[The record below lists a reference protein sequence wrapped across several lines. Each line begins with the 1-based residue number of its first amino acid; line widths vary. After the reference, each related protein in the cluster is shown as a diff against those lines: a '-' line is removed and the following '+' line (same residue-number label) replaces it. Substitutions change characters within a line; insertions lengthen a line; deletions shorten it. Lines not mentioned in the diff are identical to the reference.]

1 MSMTDR
7 HSGDE
12 YPDHYPNGSHEDPLG
27 NDPDP
32 QFCAAAQLHPQALLL
47 QLQEYSERL
56 HDTELTIIALSTD
69 IDFLI
74 EAISCAT
81 NTPVPNS
88 TANSGQRSSGLSS
101 STSDS
106 SDQSASPF

>member
-27 NDPDP
+27 DDPDP

-56 HDTELTIIALSTD
+56 QDAEHTIVALSTD
-69 IDFLI
+69 IDFFI

-81 NTPVPNS
+81 NTPVPRP
-88 TANSGQRSSGLSS
+88 TANSWEGSSRLSS
-101 STSDS
+101 SPSDS
-106 SDQSASPF
+106 SDQSSSPF

>member
-12 YPDHYPNGSHEDPLG
+12 YPDRYPNGSHEDPL
-27 NDPDP
+27 NDDPDP

-47 QLQEYSERL
+47 QLQEYQQRL
-56 HDTELTIIALSTD
+56 QDTEQTIVGLLVD
-69 IDFLI
+69 MDFLI
-74 EAISCAT
+74 EAISRAT

-88 TANSGQRSSGLSS
+88 TTKSWERSSGLSS
-101 STSDS
+101 SSSDS
-106 SDQSASPF
+106 SDQSSSPF

>member
-12 YPDHYPNGSHEDPLG
+12 YPDHYPNGSHEDPLHD
-27 NDPDP
+27 DPDP
-32 QFCAAAQLHPQALLL
+32 QFCAAAQLQPQAVLL

-56 HDTELTIIALSTD
+56 QNAEQTIVALSTD

-81 NTPVPNS
+81 NTPIPQPTTKS
-88 TANSGQRSSGLSS
+88 WERSSGLSS
-101 STSDS
+101 SSSDS
-106 SDQSASPF
+106 SDQSANPF